1 MGFPVDSSGKKN
13 LPASAGDIRDV
24 GLISGSGRSPGGGH
38 RNSLQ
43 YSRLEKFHGVAGR
56 AIVHEGAKRLT

>member
-1 MGFPVDSSGKKN
+1 MVKN
-13 LPASAGDIRDV
+13 PPANVRDTGGV
-24 GLISGSGRSPGGGH
+24 GLNSGSGRSPGGGH

-56 AIVHEGAKRLT
+56 AIVHEGAKH